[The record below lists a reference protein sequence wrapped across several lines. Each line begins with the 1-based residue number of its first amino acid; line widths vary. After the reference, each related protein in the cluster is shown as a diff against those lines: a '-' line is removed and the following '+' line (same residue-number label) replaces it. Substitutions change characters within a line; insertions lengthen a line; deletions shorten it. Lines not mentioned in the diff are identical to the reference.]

1 MTDFNTV
8 KKPLGFWMLTSLV
21 VGNMIG
27 SGIFLLPTDLAR
39 LGSSSFIA
47 WGVTALGAFFMALIL
62 SRLSQLVPQNGG
74 PYTYARRGLG
84 RFIGFQTVY
93 NHWVAI
99 WVGNLGLAIAFV
111 SYLAMIWPL
120 FSQDLIG
127 IITAVIIIWM
137 LTFVNIAGVRTVGML
152 QLVTVICKLIPIIL
166 LIVFGLWYFDI
177 ANIKQIVN
185 ATAQPTHGLSSAAS
199 LTLWAFIG
207 VESATIP
214 YSSVKNPQRNIPLAT
229 ILGLLIAAT
238 VYIVSTTI
246 VMGILPSAAFA
257 TGTSSFIVAAEMVFG
272 SWGKWL
278 MIAGALIS
286 CFGCIN
292 GWTMLQGQV
301 AMAAADNNLFPSIF
315 GIKNKKNVPALGL
328 IITAILESII
338 LFLTLDEDMQSKFE
352 LITLM
357 ASLAALIPYLYSSLA
372 ALIILKRQTSV
383 KDKLLFLVASLAA
396 VYAFWM
402 ITISGTKVIFYGSIL
417 IFTSALLYGWG
428 YSDDGDE
435 GTKAQFEY

>member
-137 LTFVNIAGVRTVGML
+137 LTFVNIAGVRAVGML

-372 ALIILKRQTSV
+372 ALIIFKRQTSV
-383 KDKLLFLVASLAA
+383 KDKLLFLVSSLAA

-417 IFTSALLYGWG
+417 VFTSALLYGWG

-435 GTKAQFEY
+435 ETKAQFEY